1 MAHILEANEVNES
14 YSQESA
20 ERGSERAL
28 ILHPALRVVKLAD
41 GTADDWS
48 YLSDTLPCG
57 DDCFGFYLANG
68 HPCEVGAGRSLW
80 GRVEVSQ
87 VI

>member
-20 ERGSERAL
+20 ERGNERAL

-41 GTADDWS
+41 GTADDRS
-48 YLSDTLPCG
+48 YLSDTLPWG
-57 DDCFGFYLANG
+57 DDCFGFYHANG
-68 HPCEVGAGRSLW
+68 CPCEADAGRGLW
-80 GRVEVSQ
+80 GRAEVSQ